1 MPATRDGT
9 EHNTPPTEDGC
20 PCHRPY
26 SRPTP
31 TRPTAPERCDLA
43 SAGLPGYCA
52 TIAINASGEEVLLLA
67 AYDQGEADYL
77 TDWSRVAPH
86 DDLSGLPVYWRED

>member
-1 MPATRDGT
+1 MPGF
-9 EHNTPPTEDGC
+9 
-20 PCHRPY
+20 
-26 SRPTP
+26 
-31 TRPTAPERCDLA
+31 
-43 SAGLPGYCA
+43 CA
-52 TIAINASGEEVLLLA
+52 AILINADGEEVLLLA

>member
-1 MPATRDGT
+1 MSSPTLTPDPDPTDRTR
-9 EHNTPPTEDGC
+9 
-20 PCHRPY
+20 
-26 SRPTP
+26 
-31 TRPTAPERCDLA
+31 ACDLA